1 MRLPRDHYLRFDSN
15 DYSVHPAVIGR
26 RIQARADLDRLQVW
40 CEGRLVADHQRVWAR
55 HQTISEFDHL
65 AASRLLRRDRVEV
78 LHPVQTEV
86 EVRNLTD
93 YDSALGLLTSA
104 DHGAA

>member
-1 MRLPRDHYLRFDSN
+1 
-15 DYSVHPAVIGR
+15 
-26 RIQARADLDRLQVW
+26 VW

-55 HQTISEFDHL
+55 HQTVSESDHL
-65 AASRLLRRDRVEV
+65 LAGRLLRRDRVEV

-93 YDSALGLLTSA
+93 YDSALGLLTGA
-104 DHGAA
+104 DDGAA

>member
-1 MRLPRDHYLRFDSN
+1 MPIWIVSKCGARDGWS
-15 DYSVHPAVIGR
+15 P
-26 RIQARADLDRLQVW
+26 
-40 CEGRLVADHQRVWAR
+40 
-55 HQTISEFDHL
+55 TISG
-65 AASRLLRRDRVEV
+65 SGRGIRLFRSSTIWPPAGCCRDRVEV

>member
-1 MRLPRDHYLRFDSN
+1 MLLPRDHYLRFDSN

-55 HQTISEFDHL
+55 HQTVSESDHL
-65 AASRLLRRDRVEV
+65 LAGRLLRRDRVEV

-93 YDSALGLLTSA
+93 YDSALGLLTGA
-104 DHGAA
+104 DDGAA

>member
-1 MRLPRDHYLRFDSN
+1 MRLPRDHYLRLDSN

-26 RIQARADLDRLQVW
+26 MIQAGADLSRLQVW

-55 HQTISEFDHL
+55 HQTISDFDHL
-65 AASRLLRRDRVEV
+65 LAGRLLRRDRVEV

-86 EVRNLTD
+86 EVRNLAD
-93 YDSALGLLTSA
+93 YDSALGVLTGA
-104 DHGAA
+104 DDGAA